1 MAVTGGYNSDP
12 TAVASDSDSDSD
24 SDDSCQPNFS
34 DSDTSN
40 DTPSDVSAPLP
51 SPRPLKPTLDLLLPC
66 SPLGGTD
73 LGGIHSESGGETA
86 PWCSSPTTSVGSSFS
101 YLDGDTLIE
110 GVDPHFTEKCG
121 YEENDTESNPLLYSK
136 SKDNL
141 HNFPLASTP
150 CPPHDTYLED
160 SEEEREMRRY
170 ATWAS
175 YFGFTRRGHA
185 VCLVFGIAS
194 ALVSAVVLPI
204 SSILLGHVFAEF
216 ALYGRGEVT
225 APDLLPRVSEWIK
238 YYVFLAG
245 GGWLAYGAFY
255 CSWMWFGELQAESA
269 RAEIYQALMAK
280 ELEWFDN
287 TEHEILRVA
296 NRCHTQITEFQL
308 AASQPLGLLL
318 QAVVSAVACLI
329 IAFYFSWH
337 LTLIC
342 LAGMPVAALTVAFF
356 SNGME
361 HGIGQQSLALG
372 SAAQSISRAVKG
384 IDTVKYFNGQEM
396 EISLY
401 GTAVKAAGLAYN
413 RIAKYAAFQ
422 NAILRFLT
430 LMVFVQGFWYATTLV
445 TRTTTFQEYSGYMTA
460 FWACLIAGQQIE
472 TIFPLVI
479 VLEKGKYAAS
489 NLRRLT
495 MVDVEF
501 DLTRRRAGVSPR
513 KCNGFIAFQD
523 VRFHYPSRR
532 DVAGL
537 NGLSMFV
544 NAGETVFIVGK
555 SGCGK
560 STLANL
566 LLTVWKHNSG
576 SILIDENPLEKLDR
590 KWIHDNVT
598 YVPQR
603 PALFNESI
611 SRNIRFGKA
620 NTDDLTH
627 KDIWRVCDDVF
638 LTEVITGLPNG
649 LRTKLRSGGT
659 NLSGGQRQ
667 RVSLARARLRDTPI
681 MILDEPTTGLD
692 EATKV
697 LVMNTLREWRKDKT
711 TIVITHNLSDIRPND
726 WVYVMDA
733 GRVVQVGERR
743 TLEALYQGP
752 FADLLKNVETPYEES
767 IPPESCYEESL
778 IDCYMNDPEKEN
790 QCPNRTTIL
799 PFVENSI
806 NAFRQSLAPRA
817 HKSFNPSRVTF
828 QNHRATTAAP
838 PVPSR
843 SQTIKRATS
852 QSRKRPRRTRQSM
865 EEIPPK
871 PECKSTMMKGQQGLR
886 HIFSTI
892 GPHTDWSD
900 KVGIAIGI
908 LSCIV
913 SAAATP
919 AFSFALARLVYI
931 FFTDLSG
938 TGTKAAF
945 WALVITGIALIDAA
959 TSSLQL
965 FLLEKSAQ
973 RWIDSVRIRAYG
985 LVMSQA
991 RSWFDVDKN
1000 KISRIAQD
1008 LEGNA
1013 EEMRNLLGRQLGFAV
1028 GALTILGIGV
1038 GWSFTQDVQLTA
1050 VGLVAI
1056 PVLLL
1061 VLRVFSWVTERCEE
1075 RCNGESEQLAIF
1087 LRDMLDNIVAVRTLS
1102 LKGYFDHKHHRLL
1115 RRSLSAGRK
1124 RAVCTGLT
1132 VGLSD
1137 TGVFLAT
1144 ALLFWYGARLIVQ
1157 NGLALEKALTVFSML
1172 LFSLSNSAATLRIVP
1187 QVSASKDYARRV
1199 LRLLELKS
1207 ISHENQG
1214 SRKIDLDGSL
1224 IIRDVSFSY
1233 PSRRRATVLRG
1244 INLQINPGE
1253 FIAIV
1258 GSSGSGKSTLV
1269 SLMERLYSPSS
1280 GEVIFSGYQSS
1291 DLDIGHLRRQIAI
1304 VPQNPYLFPASVRE
1318 NILYGSNE
1326 HYKLSG
1332 SMHGERGPQI
1342 QQIINAAN
1350 AAGLGEW
1357 INGLKHG
1364 YDTLLNM
1371 GDESLSGGQLQKIA
1385 IARALVR
1392 DPRILILDQAT
1403 AGLDAASSSTVL
1415 DSVWSL
1421 KNKGVSGGWRGWG
1434 TTVIMV
1440 THKTDMM
1447 RMADR
1452 VVVLEE
1458 GRVVDEGNFTDLI
1471 TRSESFRRL
1480 LKKQEEED
1488 NFV

>member
-1 MAVTGGYNSDP
+1 
-12 TAVASDSDSDSD
+12 
-24 SDDSCQPNFS
+24 
-34 DSDTSN
+34 
-40 DTPSDVSAPLP
+40 
-51 SPRPLKPTLDLLLPC
+51 
-66 SPLGGTD
+66 
-73 LGGIHSESGGETA
+73 
-86 PWCSSPTTSVGSSFS
+86 
-101 YLDGDTLIE
+101 
-110 GVDPHFTEKCG
+110 
-121 YEENDTESNPLLYSK
+121 
-136 SKDNL
+136 
-141 HNFPLASTP
+141 
-150 CPPHDTYLED
+150 
-160 SEEEREMRRY
+160 
-170 ATWAS
+170 
-175 YFGFTRRGHA
+175 
-185 VCLVFGIAS
+185 
-194 ALVSAVVLPI
+194 
-204 SSILLGHVFAEF
+204 
-216 ALYGRGEVT
+216 
-225 APDLLPRVSEWIK
+225 
-238 YYVFLAG
+238 
-245 GGWLAYGAFY
+245 
-255 CSWMWFGELQAESA
+255 
-269 RAEIYQALMAK
+269 MAK

-296 NRCHTQITEFQL
+296 NRCHTQIAEFQL

-318 QAVVSAVACLI
+318 QAAVSVVACLI

-342 LAGMPVAALTVAFF
+342 LAGMPVAALAVAFF

-479 VLEKGKYAAS
+479 VLEKGK
-489 NLRRLT
+489 
-495 MVDVEF
+495 
-501 DLTRRRAGVSPR
+501 
-513 KCNGFIAFQD
+513 
-523 VRFHYPSRR
+523 FHYPSRR

-620 NTDDLTH
+620 NTDNLTH

-649 LRTKLRSGGT
+649 LRTKLKSGGT

-667 RVSLARARLRDTPI
+667 RVSLARARLRDTSI

-778 IDCYMNDPEKEN
+778 IDYYMDDPEKEN

-871 PECKSTMMKGQQGLR
+871 PECKSTIMKGQQGLR

-892 GPHTDWSD
+892 GPNTSWSD
-900 KVGIAIGI
+900 KLGIAIG
-908 LSCIV
+908 LLCCIV

-945 WALVITGIALIDAA
+945 WALVITGIALLDAV

-1000 KISRIAQD
+1000 KTSRIAQD

-1075 RCNGESEQLAIF
+1075 RC
-1087 LRDMLDNIVAVRTLS
+1087 
-1102 LKGYFDHKHHRLL
+1102 
-1115 RRSLSAGRK
+1115 
-1124 RAVCTGLT
+1124 LT

-1187 QVSASKDYARRV
+1187 QVS
-1199 LRLLELKS
+1199 LW
-1207 ISHENQG
+1207 I
-1214 SRKIDLDGSL
+1214 RKEYSGILDGK
-1224 IIRDVSFSY
+1224 IIF
-1233 PSRRRATVLRG
+1233 
-1244 INLQINPGE
+1244 
-1253 FIAIV
+1253 
-1258 GSSGSGKSTLV
+1258 
-1269 SLMERLYSPSS
+1269 
-1280 GEVIFSGYQSS
+1280 
-1291 DLDIGHLRRQIAI
+1291 
-1304 VPQNPYLFPASVRE
+1304 PQF
-1318 NILYGSNE
+1318 G
-1326 HYKLSG
+1326 
-1332 SMHGERGPQI
+1332 
-1342 QQIINAAN
+1342 
-1350 AAGLGEW
+1350 
-1357 INGLKHG
+1357 
-1364 YDTLLNM
+1364 
-1371 GDESLSGGQLQKIA
+1371 
-1385 IARALVR
+1385 
-1392 DPRILILDQAT
+1392 
-1403 AGLDAASSSTVL
+1403 
-1415 DSVWSL
+1415 
-1421 KNKGVSGGWRGWG
+1421 
-1434 TTVIMV
+1434 
-1440 THKTDMM
+1440 
-1447 RMADR
+1447 
-1452 VVVLEE
+1452 
-1458 GRVVDEGNFTDLI
+1458 
-1471 TRSESFRRL
+1471 
-1480 LKKQEEED
+1480 
-1488 NFV
+1488 